1 MRLLVPRAGPAAMTA
16 AMLLLLAGCSSPV
29 GSSQESPKPS
39 PSATSEPSPSRTF
52 QVTTPDGQVSVSLDG
67 KLPPN
72 WPSTFPV
79 PPGAVPA
86 GSGSLGG
93 SASTGLVAVY
103 STATPPAQA
112 FSYYTSNPVLT
123 TSGAR
128 SVGVGDGYVGSMRMT
143 APYTGS
149 VTVAARSD
157 TTYIVVVLKQPGT
170 SPSP

>member
-1 MRLLVPRAGPAAMTA
+1 MSTTIAMRRAGVLGAT
-16 AMLLLLAGCSSPV
+16 LLLMAAC
-29 GSSQESPKPS
+29 GSSTSSQPS
-39 PSATSEPSPSRTF
+39 PAETAEGSPSPPSPPRSF
-52 QVTTPDGQVSVSLDG
+52 QVTTPDGQASLALDG